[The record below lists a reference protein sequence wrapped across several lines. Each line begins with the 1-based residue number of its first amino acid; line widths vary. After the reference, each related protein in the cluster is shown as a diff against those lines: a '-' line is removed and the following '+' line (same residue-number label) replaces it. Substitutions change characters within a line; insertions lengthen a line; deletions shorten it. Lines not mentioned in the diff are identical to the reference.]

1 MKAPVRGEGNCGEA
15 TIRGKE
21 ACEDVRKR
29 WVCTISLP
37 RLFTPRPAR
46 LRTEIPYE
54 ADVPDER
61 AADRKVNPETGT
73 EVDGELGQGKITFLF
88 GEICCAYLGV
98 NHLDD

>member
-1 MKAPVRGEGNCGEA
+1 MKAAVRGEGNCGEA

-29 WVCTISLP
+29 WVCTNALP

-54 ADVPDER
+54 ADALGES
-61 AADRKVNPETGT
+61 AADDEASPEDKA

-98 NHLDD
+98 SIIG

>member
-1 MKAPVRGEGNCGEA
+1 MKALVRCEGNCGRV
-15 TIRGKE
+15 TDRGKE

-29 WVCTISLP
+29 WVCTNSLP

-54 ADVPDER
+54 ADVLDER
-61 AADRKVNPETGT
+61 AGDREVDPETGT
-73 EVDGELGQGKITFLF
+73 EVDGELGQGKITLLF

-98 NHLDD
+98 SIIG

>member
-1 MKAPVRGEGNCGEA
+1 MKAPVRGEGNCGEV

-29 WVCTISLP
+29 WVCTNSLP

-46 LRTEIPYE
+46 LRTETPYE
-54 ADVPDER
+54 ADVLDER
-61 AADRKVNPETGT
+61 AGDREVDPETGT
-73 EVDGELGQGKITFLF
+73 EVDGELGQGQITFLF

-98 NHLDD
+98 SIIG

>member
-1 MKAPVRGEGNCGEA
+1 MKAPVRGEGNCGEV

-29 WVCTISLP
+29 RVCTKSLP
-37 RLFTPRPAR
+37 GLFTPRPAR

-54 ADVPDER
+54 ADVSGEWAGDHE
-61 AADRKVNPETGT
+61 ASPEDGT